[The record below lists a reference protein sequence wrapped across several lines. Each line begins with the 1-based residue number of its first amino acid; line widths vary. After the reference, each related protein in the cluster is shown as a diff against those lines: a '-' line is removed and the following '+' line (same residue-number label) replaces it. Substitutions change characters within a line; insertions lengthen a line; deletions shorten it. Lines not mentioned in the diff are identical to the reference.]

1 MAGTATGP
9 EFDPRYD
16 PRFQRGWTP
25 SETDA
30 RAGCCRKNE
39 WRGDDRGGTGILP
52 VGGPVTGGTPVPRRT
67 AAQ

>member
-25 SETDA
+25 GESDGAPLAERVA
-30 RAGCCRKNE
+30 PPEREA
-39 WRGDDRGGTGILP
+39 P
-52 VGGPVTGGTPVPRRT
+52 
-67 AAQ
+67 AA